1 MTYPFSIFSKRK
13 RRALKQANQAALS
26 SHLRRLLYE
35 TSYRKQVTSS
45 NESGVG
51 NDENHEIIL
60 SLTSHGARVDSAYLT
75 IESLMEQS
83 LKADRIILNLNSEAF
98 TEKNLPATLK
108 RQMARGLE
116 VHFCQ
121 DMGPYTKFY
130 ATLERNPNSLIITV
144 DDDIMFPVDLVDQ
157 LFRAYVEQPTVI
169 PCLRSHLMTFSTED
183 GAIKPY
189 KQWQWGHD
197 KLEPSLRIFPTGVG
211 GVLYF
216 PGCFDERVLD
226 ASSFKSLAP
235 NADDVWLKCMSLLKG
250 TACRQITNQSS
261 YSERFLQVE
270 GSQRTALK
278 RKNKNKKSGNDS
290 SIDQVF
296 SAYSAH
302 DLLS

>member
-26 SHLRRLLYE
+26 RQLRAINSETLYR
-35 TSYRKQVTSS
+35 SRVTSS
-45 NESGVG
+45 NISGVG
-51 NDENHEIIL
+51 NDEDYEIIL

-75 IESLMEQS
+75 IESLMDQS
-83 LKADRIILNLNSEAF
+83 LKADRIILNLNSKAF
-98 TEKNLPATLK
+98 TEKKLPATLK

-144 DDDIMFPVDLVDQ
+144 DDDIMYPVDLVDQ

-169 PCLRSHLMTFSTED
+169 PCLRSHLMTFSSEE

-189 KQWQWGHD
+189 KQWQWDHANF
-197 KLEPSLRIFPTGVG
+197 EPSLRIFPTGVG

-226 ASSFKSLAP
+226 AKSFKSLAP

-250 TACRQITNQSS
+250 TACRQITSQTS
-261 YSERFLQVE
+261 YSARFLQVE

-290 SIDQVF
+290 SINRVF
-296 SAYSAH
+296 TAYSAH
-302 DLLS
+302 QLLS